1 MDPTGNSSAYFTE
14 AEPDPVVPTKTNP
27 EVLMPDGEGSFIS
40 LSSSEQALMNS
51 TKSSRLRC
59 ITQFSVFFLP
69 LELDAAKF
77 CIVPG
82 WLLIQRKA
90 AIFLIILPGV
100 EIRCF
105 QEGFTCVNMVLYLK
119 RVINFKLIVNA
130 RAWDPEVIED
140 LSIKNILQIEG

>member
-27 EVLMPDGEGSFIS
+27 EVLMPEGEGSFIS

-59 ITQFSVFFLP
+59 ITQFSVFFL
-69 LELDAAKF
+69 LKFDAAKF
-77 CIVPG
+77 CIVAG
-82 WLLIQRKA
+82 WLLIHRKA
-90 AIFLIILPGV
+90 AIFLIILLGV

-140 LSIKNILQIEG
+140 FSVKNILQIEG